1 VQYEG
6 HVIRPPSEAESI
18 LLEVTVGC
26 SHHRCS
32 FCGAYLA
39 DRFRIKHDQAIFAD
53 IAYAARHFRD
63 RERVFLLNG
72 DALIVPSRRL
82 LPILGEIARELP
94 WVTRVATYANAKSV
108 ARKSDQELSELR
120 SLGLKLLHMGL
131 ESGDDV
137 TLGAVDKFGNAE
149 FIVEQGRRARA
160 AGMKLFVT
168 VLLGLGGAERSLE
181 HARATG
187 RALTALQPDYVGALS
202 LMLIPGTP
210 LFDDWR
216 AGRFVLGGP
225 DAMLR
230 ELRELLAHTE
240 LTRGIFY
247 ANHASN
253 YLPIR
258 ARLPRDKA
266 QTLALLD
273 AAVGGKV
280 ALKPEWL
287 RGL

>member
-6 HVIRPPSEAESI
+6 NVIRPPSEADSI

-26 SHHRCS
+26 SHHRCT
-32 FCGAYLA
+32 FCGAYLG
-39 DRFRIKHDQAIFAD
+39 DRFRIKDDQTIFSD
-53 IAYAARHFRD
+53 IAQAARHCRD
-63 RERVFLLNG
+63 QERVFLLNG
-72 DALIVPSRRL
+72 DALVVPSRRL
-82 LPILGEIARELP
+82 LPILAEIARVLP
-94 WVTRVATYANAKSV
+94 WVTRVATYANAKSIS
-108 ARKSDQELSELR
+108 RKTDQELTELR

-137 TLGAVDKFGNAE
+137 TLGEVNKFGDAA
-149 FIVEQGRRARA
+149 FIVEQGRRARR

-168 VLLGLGGAERSLE
+168 VLLGLAGPERSLE

-187 RALTALQPDYVGALS
+187 RALTLLEPDYVGALS
-202 LMLIPGTP
+202 LMLIPGTR
-210 LFDDWR
+210 LYDDWR

-240 LTRGIFY
+240 MPRGMFY

-266 QTLALLD
+266 ATLGLLD
-273 AAVGGKV
+273 AALSGRVP
-280 ALKPEWL
+280 LKPEWL